1 MQPYKGRVLVAGAT
15 GRTGAEIVKRLRHYG
30 IDFRLFVRSAQKA
43 ITLFG
48 ADAAGILRVGSIQD
62 KEEAR
67 AALKGI
73 DAVICAVGSNPADP
87 ESPPPS
93 AIDRDGVQQLAAL
106 AKEAGARQFTL
117 ISSLGATREDHPLNK
132 YGRVLS
138 MKLEG
143 ENTVRAHFNTP
154 EYSHT
159 ILRPGGLLDTP
170 HSSTNWYSQQET
182 QSPDL
187 FQEETLLKQQF
198 IHSLNR
204 MPKTGHLSLYREK
217 KRDSCLHQNTSR
229 NLQYSQFSYTSDRA
243 KRRLILFIKKRQ
255 KERLIAE
262 SNKLKSR

>member
-170 HSSTNWYSQQET
+170 PFQHQLVFATGDTISGSVSRG
-182 QSPDL
+182 DL
-187 FQEETLLKQQF
+187 AEAAV
-198 IHSLNR
+198 HSLTESNAKNR
-204 MPKTGHLSLYREK
+204 TFE
-217 KRDSCLHQNTSR
+217 
-229 NLQYSQFSYTSDRA
+229 
-243 KRRLILFIKKRQ
+243 LIQGEEKRQ
-255 KERLIAE
+255 LSSSEYFPKP
-262 SNKLKSR
+262 SV